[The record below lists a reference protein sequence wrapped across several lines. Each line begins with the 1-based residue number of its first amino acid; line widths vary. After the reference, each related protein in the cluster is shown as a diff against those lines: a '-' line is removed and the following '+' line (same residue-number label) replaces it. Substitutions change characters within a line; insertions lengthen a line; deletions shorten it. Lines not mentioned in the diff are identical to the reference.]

1 MEGTMAEIRL
11 FAPDFAPKYWAYCQG
26 QILAIST
33 NSALF
38 ALLGTTY
45 GGNGQ
50 TTFALPDFRGRTAVS
65 PGQAP
70 GTSNYVLGEMI
81 GVENTTL
88 ISTQLP
94 VHTHTVQVTNQSGSV
109 AIGAAN
115 NDADQKTPVNNY
127 AAITDNV
134 NIYSSTTDASLI
146 SSPVNV
152 VGSINCSISGNS
164 QPHENRQPFLALNY
178 IICQYGI
185 FPSRN

>member
-1 MEGTMAEIRL
+1 M
-11 FAPDFAPKYWAYCQG
+11 
-26 QILAIST
+26 
-33 NSALF
+33 
-38 ALLGTTY
+38 
-45 GGNGQ
+45 
-50 TTFALPDFRGRTAVS
+50 V
-65 PGQAP
+65 
-70 GTSNYVLGEMI
+70 

-127 AAITDNV
+127 AAITDNI

-152 VGSINCSISGNS
+152 VGSITCGVSGNS